1 MILVC
6 LMILLMLIGIIFLVL
21 GGVKKSKKISMIGII
36 IFVIIIAFSIG
47 FVIRALYEKNKQEEK
62 ALNEVNSDI
71 YNEEM
76 ITEHYKNN
84 LQEIPKELTVEEAIK
99 RNFFVFDA
107 VEEKVYNE
115 EKLKMFIEN
124 TKLDATDRISDE
136 IIIVIYNI
144 NGDPIIYNIGFN
156 ENRGYVLATDGTR
169 VDISKTE
176 LGTSN
181 NTPEEYLNV
190 VINTNF
196 SKDYYEVTV
205 EDTGVGSN
213 SISLK
218 SNSSKFDDVEI
229 ARYIIT
235 NEN

>member
-1 MILVC
+1 MKLK
-6 LMILLMLIGIIFLVL
+6 
-21 GGVKKSKKISMIGII
+21 KKSKKLSIIGII
-36 IFVIIIAFSIG
+36 IFIIVIALSICLA
-47 FVIRALYEKNKQEEK
+47 IRTSYEKKHEEENVLNK
-62 ALNEVNSDI
+62 VNSNI
-71 YNEEM
+71 SNEE
-76 ITEHYKNN
+76 IAIEHYKNN
-84 LQEIPKELTVEEAIK
+84 LQEIPKELTVEEAVK

-124 TKLDATDRISDE
+124 TKLDATNRISDE

-144 NGDPIIYNIGFN
+144 NGDPIIYDIGFN
-156 ENRGYVLATDGTR
+156 ENIGYVLATDGTR

-196 SKDYYEVTV
+196 PKDYYEVTV
-205 EDTGVGSN
+205 EDTGVESN